1 MDTIA
6 DLEIVRAMPVVAQL
20 RASKDADPEDRD
32 DLGMLEVRFSVF
44 NTWYEINSFWEGRFL
59 ERTQPGAFTK
69 TMRERRDSIVS
80 LFNHGMDFNIG
91 DKVLGPIEELYED
104 KDSPVGVVR
113 LLDTSYNRDLEPGLA
128 AGVYRSS
135 FMFNVIREEWNDEP
149 GESDHNPQG
158 LPERTI
164 KEVRLFEFGPVTFPA
179 NPDATA
185 GMRSMTDQYL
195 EHVKRTSPGRY
206 EQLRA
211 RALKLRTPVDDAG
224 AASRTPASTGA
235 ATSNTD
241 PAPTTRFVTPR
252 SQTAQRLLSQSND
265 RKETA

>member
-1 MDTIA
+1 METLN
-6 DLEIVRAMPVVAQL
+6 DLEIVRALPVIAQL
-20 RASKDADPEDRD
+20 RATDNEETTDG
-32 DLGMLEVRFSVF
+32 LGLMEVRFSVF
-44 NTWYEINSFWEGRFL
+44 NTWYEINSLWEGRFL
-59 ERTQPGAFTK
+59 ERILHGAFAK
-69 TMRERRDSIVS
+69 TMAERRPQIVS

-91 DKVLGPIEELYED
+91 DKVLGPIEELYEA

-113 LLDTSYNRDLEPGLA
+113 LLDTSYNRDLEPGLR

-135 FMFNVIREEWNDEP
+135 FMFNAIREEWDDEP
-149 GESDHNPQG
+149 EKSDHNPGG

-179 NPDATA
+179 NPDTSS
-185 GMRSMTDQYL
+185 GMRSMTDEYL

-206 EQLRA
+206 EQLHA
-211 RALKLRTPVDDAG
+211 RALNLRTPDLAG
-224 AASRTPASTGA
+224 AASRTLASTGA

-252 SQTAQRLLSQSND
+252 SQTAQRLLCQSTD
-265 RKETA
+265 RKDPS